1 MVKALIVVA
10 HPEPQSYNHHLARL
24 ARDVLE
30 SQGAEVRLTDLAATG
45 FDPVEHPR
53 HYAQRQAA
61 DRFDVQ
67 IEQRRAHDGGATPID
82 VERQIADIT
91 WADTVIAQFP
101 LWWFG
106 FPAILKGWIDR
117 VFIYGGMYSGARRHD
132 TGHCRGKKFLA
143 SVTAGASARASTY
156 NGQEGETEL
165 VLWPSLYS
173 FRYVGFDVLKPVIVH
188 GIRGGVR
195 PDELAAYQAMVGAH
209 ERDYASVLR
218 ALDERPIIPFNRD
231 EDYDDKRQLR
241 PGAPVLSP
249 FIRHEADPR
258 WDCRKQS
265 Q

>member
-1 MVKALIVVA
+1 MVKALNLIA

-24 ARDVLE
+24 ARGVLE
-30 SQGAEVRLTDLAATG
+30 QQGAEVRLTDLAAIG

-53 HYAQRQAA
+53 HYSDRPA
-61 DRFDVQ
+61 DQRFDVQ
-67 IEQRRAHDGGATPID
+67 IAQRRAHDGGATPFD
-82 VERQIADIT
+82 VERQIADVA
-91 WADTVIAQFP
+91 WADLVIAQFP

-143 SVTAGASARASTY
+143 SVTAGATARASAY

-173 FRYVGFDVLKPVIVH
+173 FRYVGFDILKPVIVH

-195 PDELAAYQAMVGAH
+195 PEELADYQAMIGRH
-209 ERDYASVLR
+209 EHDYAGILR
-218 ALDERPIIPFNRD
+218 QLDQRPLIPFNRD
-231 EDYDDKRQLR
+231 EDYDDGRQLR

-249 FIRHEADPR
+249 FIRHERDVR
-258 WDCRKQS
+258 WDCRDQT
-265 Q
+265 